1 MAGKPERKPRAD
13 LGQWVSW
20 IINGAGYIGLG
31 LVVAITIRACSEGI
45 DSSDWPAVPCRIISS
60 TVRESS
66 STETGVTFDVDVRY
80 TYVVDGREYEG
91 DRYAVATSLL
101 YSEARDIVAG
111 LPVGK
116 QTECYVDPA
125 DPTRA
130 VLVRGGHQAVIG
142 FWIVAAFILVGF
154 PLAAIGAFWVWDRI
168 RRSSRR
174 S

>member
-1 MAGKPERKPRAD
+1 
-13 LGQWVSW
+13 
-20 IINGAGYIGLG
+20 
-31 LVVAITIRACSEGI
+31 
-45 DSSDWPAVPCRIISS
+45 
-60 TVRESS
+60 
-66 STETGVTFDVDVRY
+66 
-80 TYVVDGREYEG
+80 
-91 DRYAVATSLL
+91 L

-142 FWIVAAFILVGF
+142 FWIAAAFILVGF
-154 PLAAIGAFWVWDRI
+154 PLAATGAWWVWDWI